1 MIQPLETNFDD
12 IKPITKW
19 YEYNLSYVKM
29 MSQQI
34 TYHSIKTSIYQPF
47 NQLINQ
53 SINQSDSQST
63 IQSVN

>member
-12 IKPITKW
+12 IKPIAKW
-19 YEYNLSYVKM
+19 YEYNLSYVKI

-34 TYHSIKTSIYQPF
+34 TYSIKTSIYQPF

-53 SINQSDSQST
+53 SINHTVSQST
-63 IQSVN
+63 D